1 MFSILMCSFTQSIIS
16 KLLFLSSSS
25 SSKSKL
31 MYIMLEST
39 YVVMAAMPI
48 PNLTY
53 YQHNFY
59 AKFNVLYHCS
69 EIGEEVQKGRGW
81 GLKSARA
88 FHIVHKISFLT
99 NYLITIIWKIAVNFK
114 GVIQGQTQACS
125 VQGYGGPLLA
135 TASVFLCFV
144 CLPIL
149 RTWNYTLT
157 SQPREECGISDVG
170 AKIEVISRPRSLLQ
184 GTRIPPLPH
193 KGRR

>member
-1 MFSILMCSFTQSIIS
+1 
-16 KLLFLSSSS
+16 
-25 SSKSKL
+25 

-81 GLKSARA
+81 GLKSAWA

-114 GVIQGQTQACS
+114 GVIQG
-125 VQGYGGPLLA
+125 
-135 TASVFLCFV
+135 
-144 CLPIL
+144 
-149 RTWNYTLT
+149 
-157 SQPREECGISDVG
+157 
-170 AKIEVISRPRSLLQ
+170 
-184 GTRIPPLPH
+184 
-193 KGRR
+193 